1 MENFWPTSL
10 ARDSSNYRNT
20 GAIFH
25 NSCERSNISCET
37 RTCSR
42 SPRISWTT
50 LLIICADKCFIWTFP
65 KNSRFFHKPKIQ
77 DIYCKDFSYKSF
89 RLFSQD
95 KWSLINNTRIRSLF
109 YRSNILGSQS
119 HPYLAK
125 KVSTE
130 KVTKITK
137 IA

>member
-1 MENFWPTSL
+1 MLFFTIVANAVIFL
-10 ARDSSNYRNT
+10 AKQELAHDPHVFLGLPCLLFALINVLSGLFRNIP
-20 GAIFH
+20 G
-25 NSCERSNISCET
+25 
-37 RTCSR
+37 
-42 SPRISWTT
+42 
-50 LLIICADKCFIWTFP
+50 
-65 KNSRFFHKPKIQ
+65 FFHKKIQ
-77 DIYCKDFSYKSF
+77 DIYFKYFSNKSF

-130 KVTKITK
+130 KVTKI
-137 IA
+137 A